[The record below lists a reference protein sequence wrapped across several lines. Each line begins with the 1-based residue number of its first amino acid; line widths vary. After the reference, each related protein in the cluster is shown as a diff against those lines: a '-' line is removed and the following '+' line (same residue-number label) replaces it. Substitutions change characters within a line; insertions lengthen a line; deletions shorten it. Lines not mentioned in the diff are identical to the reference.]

1 MSGNF
6 YSPLN
11 SSQGN
16 FYNPNST
23 GPDSPMQQNTNSNSS
38 SSSSSS
44 SNSSRSSQQ
53 QSALPGFSLAFSC
66 PPPSFPASGPAE
78 PRLDRDRMVDTVFM
92 DEIGKM
98 TSQHQQ
104 RQG

>member
-6 YSPLN
+6 YNPLN
-11 SSQGN
+11 SSQSN

-38 SSSSSS
+38 SSSSTC
-44 SNSSRSSQQ
+44 SQQ

-66 PPPSFPASGPAE
+66 PPPSFPPSGPSE
-78 PRLDRDRMVDTVFM
+78 PRLDWDRMVDNVFM

-104 RQG
+104 RKG

>member
-16 FYNPNST
+16 FSNPNST
-23 GPDSPMQQNTNSNSS
+23 GPDSPMQQNINSNSS
-38 SSSSSS
+38 ST
-44 SNSSRSSQQ
+44 SSQQ

-66 PPPSFPASGPAE
+66 PPPSFPPSGPAE
-78 PRLDRDRMVDTVFM
+78 PRLDWDRMVDTVFM